1 MGSDRAWGGK
11 IVTHRVGDALIEAGP
26 DSFLSQKP
34 CALQLCAKLGLSDR
48 LMNTNESHKKTYVF
62 SRGRLR
68 ELPEG
73 LVVVAPAKLRS
84 LLRSGLLSW
93 PGVARMGMDLGLPS
107 RWGGGGGALGPFF
120 RRRGGRR
127 GV

>member
-1 MGSDRAWGGK
+1 MIRRPPRSTLFPYTTLFR
-11 IVTHRVGDALIEAGP
+11 
-26 DSFLSQKP
+26 S
-34 CALQLCAKLGLSDR
+34 QLCAKLGLSDR

-73 LVVVAPAKLRS
+73 LVVVAPAKLGS

-93 PGVARMGMDLGLPS
+93 PGVARMGMDLVLPA
-107 RWGGGGGALGPFF
+107 RRAGGDESLASFF
-120 RRRGGRR
+120 LRRVVRGGFCRR
-127 GV
+127 L